1 MYITSSIVEIN
12 MSLHIVREHSTMH
25 TLSAAAMTAAS
36 GLDSTGSFTL
46 STCSKVGLPTSSAAE
61 ENQQE

>member
-1 MYITSSIVEIN
+1 
-12 MSLHIVREHSTMH
+12 MH
-25 TLSAAAMTAAS
+25 TLSAAVMTAAS